1 MGGEGGEPP
10 VLGPTELDNLRQ
22 SIENVVAADSTR
34 LEELRRQ
41 VRVLRDALR
50 PIRPR
55 NATAVSLVAADGGDN
70 AFEFDPYLVYVTRVV
85 DSYGKVLFQ
94 DALSPF
100 ADFRALSRRH
110 LVEGTPLG
118 CLMRDLGVQGLWEL
132 SPMIPKPGTPP
143 DEIKPGWLKVYRDL
157 GEWASLY
164 HYLTHGTFPGH
175 TLVVRDGLLRS
186 KIFAGHLFPAMW
198 ERIREALRRVR
209 ERDRRKVF
217 VVGIAKHSKVLDRY
231 HLAFFLEGVLVQPGA
246 CYLEVPAKIERQ
258 IYKWGEFARGEAGEE
273 EGEEQR
279 FVQGVLFLAKF
290 GPGPFDPIW
299 PVDVWQDHVEQRE
312 VDEVFGHLLADA
324 EAGFP
329 QPYYPLCLQKAHEGA
344 NLSGFDMDVIR
355 GLLLEAVRQR
365 MPVGLKTAPD
375 AFRLFAQRREPRG
388 Q

>member
-1 MGGEGGEPP
+1 MLEATD
-10 VLGPTELDNLRQ
+10 LANLRQ
-22 SIENVVAADSTR
+22 SIGDVVAADSAR

-41 VRVLRDALR
+41 ARVLRDRLR

-70 AFEFDPYLVYVTRVV
+70 AFEFDPYLLFVTRVV

-94 DALSPF
+94 DALSPY
-100 ADFRALSRRH
+100 ADLRALSQRH

-118 CLMRDLGVQGLWEL
+118 RLMKDLGAAGLWEL
-132 SPMIPKPGTPP
+132 SPMIPKPSTPP
-143 DEIKPGWLKVYRDL
+143 DEISPGWLKVYRDL

-164 HYLTHGTFPGH
+164 NYLTHGVFPGH
-175 TLVVRDGLLRS
+175 TLVIRDGLLRS
-186 KIFAGHLFPAMW
+186 KLFADHLFPEMW
-198 ERIREALRRVR
+198 DRIREALRRVR
-209 ERDRRKVF
+209 EQDRRKVF

-231 HLAFFLEGVLVQPGA
+231 HLAFYLEGVLIQPGA

-258 IYKWGEFARGEAGEE
+258 IYRWGEFARGEPGE
-273 EGEEQR
+273 EGEERR

-299 PVDVWQDHVEQRE
+299 PVDVWQDHVEQGE
-312 VDEVFGHLLADA
+312 VDEVFSYLLADA

-355 GLLLEAVRQR
+355 GLVLEAVRQS
-365 MPVGLKTAPD
+365 MPAGLRTAPD
-375 AFRLFAQRREPRG
+375 AFRLFAQRREPHG

>member
-1 MGGEGGEPP
+1 M
-10 VLGPTELDNLRQ
+10 LGPTDLENLRR
-22 SIENVVAADSTR
+22 SIGSVIAADSAR

-41 VRVLRDALR
+41 VRGLRDTLR

-55 NATAVSLVAADGGDN
+55 TATTVSLVAADGGDN

-100 ADFRALSRRH
+100 ADLRALSQRH
-110 LVEGTPLG
+110 LEEGTPLG
-118 CLMRDLGVQGLWEL
+118 CLMTDLGVQGLWEL
-132 SPMIPKPGTPP
+132 SPMIPKPETPP
-143 DEIKPGWLKVYRDL
+143 DEINPGWLKVYRDL

-164 HYLTHGTFPGH
+164 HYLTHGTFPTH

-186 KIFAGHLFPAMW
+186 KIFTDHLFPAMW
-198 ERIREALRRVR
+198 ERIRQALRRVR
-209 ERDRRKVF
+209 EQDRRKVF

-246 CYLEVPAKIERQ
+246 CYLEVPAKVERQ
-258 IYKWGEFARGEAGEE
+258 IYKWGEFARGEPGEA
-273 EGEEQR
+273 EGEERR

-299 PVDVWQDHVEQRE
+299 PVDVWQDHVEQGE

-324 EAGFP
+324 EVGFP

-344 NLSGFDMDVIR
+344 KLSGFDMDVIR
-355 GLLLEAVRQR
+355 GLLLEAVRQS
-365 MPVGLKTAPD
+365 MPVGLRTAPD
-375 AFRLFAQRREPRG
+375 AFRLFAQRRESRG